1 MNERI
6 TENLFRRYIENDE
19 CYLGGIINVEEP
31 KSKNIKINKLL
42 SNASKSGNG
51 KGYPEFI
58 VTFDYYPIFT
68 ISNYGQTIGD
78 TTDTILLKLKYK
90 VTCDYK
96 SATTVNV
103 NNTSIT
109 PQKGTFEF
117 EFYTVFKLNTP
128 TSFSINKDFPSDG
141 AFSFISNHLK
151 DIDCNALG
159 FGDFIF
165 KGTVTTNDPT
175 YSTLTIK

>member
-1 MNERI
+1 MTYYGGQKYKWYNGNTEVSI
-6 TENLFRRYIENDE
+6 SSSDSVKLTPYLGDTTSNTNMANNPSVNTENDKISV
-19 CYLGGIINVEEP
+19 GI
-31 KSKNIKINKLL
+31 
-42 SNASKSGNG
+42 
-51 KGYPEFI
+51 
-58 VTFDYYPIFT
+58 DCYPIFT

-78 TTDTILLKLKYK
+78 TTDTILVKLKYK

-117 EFYTVFKLNTP
+117 EFYSVFKLNTP
-128 TSFSINKDFPSDG
+128 CDFLINPGGPANDPVFR
-141 AFSFISNHLK
+141 FILNHLK
-151 DIDCNALG
+151 DIDCDALG
-159 FGDFIF
+159 FGNFIF
-165 KGTVTTNDPT
+165 KGTVTTNNPT